1 MAVRHLWLV
10 RHGEAVP
17 DQSDLTEA
25 GRQQAELLGLRLAG
39 LPLEAISHSPKAR
52 AVRTAQIVARHFP
65 AVPVRQAPELDD
77 RVPSDDRAA
86 SAAMITR
93 FTGPVLEDSHELV
106 ITHNFQVG
114 WFLREAYAAPTERF
128 RVVNQCNTGVTL
140 IRFPAG
146 QVPRVILVND
156 VTHLPV
162 ELRWTG
168 FPPELRP

>member
-25 GRQQAELLGLRLAG
+25 GRQQASLLGARLAG
-39 LPLEAISHSPKAR
+39 LPLESISHSPKPR
-52 AVRTAQIVARHFP
+52 ALRTAQIVARHFP
-65 AVPVRQAPELDD
+65 DVPVREAEELDD
-77 RVPSDDRAA
+77 QVPTDDPSV
-86 SAAMITR
+86 SAAMIAR
-93 FTGPVLEDSHELV
+93 FTSPVADESHELV

-114 WFLREAYAAPTERF
+114 WFLRDAYAAPPERF

-140 IRFPAG
+140 IRYPAG

-156 VTHLPV
+156 LTHLPA